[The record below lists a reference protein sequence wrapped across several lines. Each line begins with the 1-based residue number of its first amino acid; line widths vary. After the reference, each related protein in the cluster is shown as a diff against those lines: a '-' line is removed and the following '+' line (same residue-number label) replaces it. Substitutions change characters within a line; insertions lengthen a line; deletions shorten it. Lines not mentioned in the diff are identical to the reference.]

1 MIDFI
6 KDKKLVICAIFIMI
20 IGVGMYIYKSNSDPI
35 TIEDTRESIEMQET
49 EDKNEK
55 TAENVIIVHVAG
67 AVKKP
72 GIVKL
77 KEGSRV
83 EDAVNEAGGL
93 EDNADISNINLA
105 YILEDGI
112 KIKIPTLDEKEL
124 SDNSYIIEDIGDK
137 VENSKSKKDKI
148 NINTASESELET
160 LEGIGASLAEKIVEY
175 REKNGKF
182 KNIEDIKN
190 VTGIGDS
197 KFEVIKNKINV

>member
-182 KNIEDIKN
+182 KKIEEIKN

>member
-35 TIEDTRESIEMQET
+35 TIEDNRESIEMQET

-197 KFEVIKNKINV
+197 KFEVIKNKINF

>member
-35 TIEDTRESIEMQET
+35 TIEDNRESIEMQET

>member
-197 KFEVIKNKINV
+197 KFEVIKNNLNV